1 MHYSAGKLHHLHISA
16 VPAMPE
22 YAFADNRAEMADL
35 AISMASKLVEKNV
48 DATTNKK
55 LIDDFLS
62 EAGDTQ

>member
-1 MHYSAGKLHHLHISA
+1 MQQLLWLMQTRLLLRKERAIKQSK
-16 VPAMPE
+16 
-22 YAFADNRAEMADL
+22 AEMADL

>member
-1 MHYSAGKLHHLHISA
+1 
-16 VPAMPE
+16 MPE
-22 YAFADNRAEMADL
+22 YAFADNHAEMADL